1 MTENFKNKFDKG
13 KCAGVLLMDL
23 SKAFDITDYILLIA
37 KLEAYGFFIFN
48 FQILKKLLR

>member
-13 KCAGVLLMDL
+13 KCAGVLLTDL

-37 KLEAYGFFIFN
+37 KLEAYFFFHIQFSN
-48 FQILKKLLR
+48 P